1 MTGPAVTGPAVTGPA
16 VTGPAVTGAE
26 VTGAEVTG
34 PAPHRPATRR
44 PATRRPVNRRAA
56 LGWALAGLL
65 PLAFLGVFF
74 AWPVAAIVGLGL
86 REGGVLAA
94 LADTTALDLV
104 AFTLGQAAAATAL
117 ALLAGMP
124 VAFLLAR
131 ARVAGAGV
139 VRAAVMVPF
148 VLPTVVVGLAF
159 RALWPDGGVLPIVLA
174 NAFFNVAVVARTVG
188 GLWARLDRRAED
200 AARAL
205 GASRLRAF
213 TSVVLPALAPAVGSA
228 ASVVF
233 LFCATSFG
241 VVLVLGGARHRTLET
256 EIYLRT
262 VELFDLPGAAAL
274 SLVQFAAVVAV
285 LVLGALARRRREAG
299 LALRAEP
306 PRRPQGGE
314 WGVVAAAWLVVL
326 VLLVPVVALLAR
338 SVSTRDGWSLD
349 GYRALAGTGE
359 RGTLSVTGV
368 DAALNSL
375 RAATDATLLAL
386 LVGVL
391 SAVVLVGL
399 RRSGSWLAEALD
411 TALMLPLGVSAVT
424 VGFGYL
430 ITMDALPGDLRTSPA
445 LVPLAQALVVT
456 PLVVRM
462 VLPVLRA
469 VDERLRQAAA
479 SLGASP
485 WRVWREV
492 DLPLA
497 ARSLVAAA
505 GFGYV
510 VALGEFGATSFLARP
525 DAPTLPVVI
534 ARLMSRP
541 GELNSQMAYAACA
554 LLMVVTA
561 VTVLLVERLRAPG
574 SGEF

>member
-1 MTGPAVTGPAVTGPA
+1 M
-16 VTGPAVTGAE
+16 
-26 VTGAEVTG
+26 
-34 PAPHRPATRR
+34 
-44 PATRRPVNRRAA
+44 
-56 LGWALAGLL
+56 L

-86 REGGVLAA
+86 GEGGVLPV
-94 LADTTALDLV
+94 LGSGETWELV
-104 AFTLGQAAAATAL
+104 GFTLGQALGATAL
-117 ALLAGMP
+117 ALVTGLP

-131 ARVAGAGV
+131 CRVRGTGV

-188 GLWARLDRRAED
+188 GVWASLDRRAED
-200 AARAL
+200 AARSL

-213 TSVVLPALAPAVGSA
+213 TSVVLPALAPALGSA

-241 VVLVLGGARHRTLET
+241 VVLVLGGARYRTVET

-262 VELFDLPGAAAL
+262 VELFDLSGAAAL
-274 SLVQFAAVVAV
+274 SLVQFVAVVAV
-285 LVLGALARRRREAG
+285 LVVGGVLRRRRER
-299 LALRAEP
+299 ALSLRVEA
-306 PRRPQGGE
+306 PRRPVGGE
-314 WGVVAAAWLVVL
+314 WGVVAAAWVVVGLLLTPVVGL
-326 VLLVPVVALLAR
+326 VLR
-338 SVSTRDGWSLD
+338 SLSTSDGWSLA

-359 RGTLSVTGV
+359 RGTLAVTGL
-368 DAALNSL
+368 DAALNSV
-375 RAATDATLLAL
+375 RVATDATLVAL
-386 LVGVL
+386 TVGVV

-399 RRSGSWLAEALD
+399 RRHGSWFAETLD

-430 ITMDALPGDLRTSPA
+430 ITMDALPGDFRTSPL

-456 PLVVRM
+456 PLVVRI

-479 SLGASP
+479 TLGASP

-497 ARSLVAAA
+497 SRSLLAAA
-505 GFGYV
+505 GFGFV

-534 ARLMSRP
+534 ARLMARP
-541 GELNSQMAYAACA
+541 GQLNSQMAYAACA

-561 VTVLLVERLRAPG
+561 AAVLLIERLRVPAG
-574 SGEF
+574 GEF

>member
-1 MTGPAVTGPAVTGPA
+1 M
-16 VTGPAVTGAE
+16 
-26 VTGAEVTG
+26 
-34 PAPHRPATRR
+34 
-44 PATRRPVNRRAA
+44 
-56 LGWALAGLL
+56 L

-94 LADTTALDLV
+94 LADTTTLDLV

-131 ARVAGAGV
+131 AKVAGAGV

-326 VLLVPVVALLAR
+326 VLLVPVLALLAR

-399 RRSGSWLAEALD
+399 RRSGSWFAEALD

>member
-1 MTGPAVTGPAVTGPA
+1 MAFA
-16 VTGPAVTGAE
+16 
-26 VTGAEVTG
+26 
-34 PAPHRPATRR
+34 RR
-44 PATRRPVNRRAA
+44 RLT
-56 LGWALAGLL
+56 WALASLL

-74 AWPVAAIVGLGL
+74 LWPVVAIVGLGL
-86 REGGVLAA
+86 RDGVQVD
-94 LADTTALDLV
+94 ADTWGLV
-104 AFTLGQAAAATAL
+104 GFTLGQAAAATAV
-117 ALLAGMP
+117 ALVAGLP
-124 VAFLLAR
+124 VAYLLAR
-131 ARVAGAGV
+131 CRVRGTGV

-188 GLWARLDRRAED
+188 GLWARLDRRVED
-200 AARAL
+200 AARSL

-213 TSVVLPALAPAVGSA
+213 RSVTLPALAPAIGSA
-228 ASVVF
+228 AAVVF
-233 LFCATSFG
+233 LFCSTAFG
-241 VVLVLGGARHRTLET
+241 VVLVLGGARYRTLET

-262 VELFDLPGAAAL
+262 VQLLDLSGAATL
-274 SLVQFAAVVAV
+274 SLLQFAAVIAV
-285 LVLGALARRRREAG
+285 LVIGVVTRRRRERG
-299 LALRAEP
+299 LPLRVEP
-306 PRRPQGGE
+306 PRRPGGGE
-314 WGVVAAAWLVVL
+314 WVVVGAAWLVVG
-326 VLLVPVVALLAR
+326 VLLVPVVALTVR
-338 SVSTRDGWSLD
+338 SLSTVDGWSLA

-359 RGTLSVTGV
+359 RGTLVVSGL
-368 DAALNSL
+368 DAAVRSL
-375 RAATDATLLAL
+375 RAATDATMIAL
-386 LVGVL
+386 VVGVL

-399 RRSGSWLAEALD
+399 RRSGSWFAETLD

-430 ITMDALPGDLRTSPA
+430 ITMDALPGDFRTSPL

-456 PLVVRM
+456 PLVVRI

-479 SLGASP
+479 TLGASP

-492 DLPLA
+492 DFPLA
-497 ARSLVAAA
+497 FRSLVAAA
-505 GFGYV
+505 GFGFV

-525 DAPTLPVVI
+525 DAATLPVVI

-541 GELNSQMAYAACA
+541 GQLNSQLAYAACV
-554 LLMVVTA
+554 LLMVVTT
-561 VTVLLVERLRAPG
+561 VTVLLIERLRVPS

>member
-1 MTGPAVTGPAVTGPA
+1 M
-16 VTGPAVTGAE
+16 
-26 VTGAEVTG
+26 
-34 PAPHRPATRR
+34 
-44 PATRRPVNRRAA
+44 
-56 LGWALAGLL
+56 ALAGPRLTWSLAALL
-65 PLAFLGVFF
+65 PLVFLGVFF
-74 AWPVAAIVGLGL
+74 AWPVAAIVALGLG
-86 REGGVLAA
+86 EGGVWPA
-94 LADTTALDLV
+94 LGDPGTWSLV
-104 AFTLGQAAAATAL
+104 GFTLGQAAAATVL
-117 ALLAGMP
+117 ALVAGLP

-131 ARVAGAGV
+131 CRVRGTGL

-188 GLWARLDRRAED
+188 GLWAKVDRRAED

-213 TSVVLPALAPAVGSA
+213 TSVVLPALGPAIGSA

-241 VVLVLGGARHRTLET
+241 VVLVLGGARYRTLET

-262 VELFDLPGAAAL
+262 VELFDLSGAAAL
-274 SLVQFAAVVAV
+274 SLLQFAAVLAV
-285 LVLGALARRRREAG
+285 LLVGGAARRRREK
-299 LALRAEP
+299 ALPLRVEVR
-306 PRRPQGGE
+306 RRPVGGE
-314 WGVVAAAWLVVL
+314 WGVVAAAWLVIGA
-326 VLLVPVVALLAR
+326 LLVPVVGLVVR
-338 SVSTRDGWSLD
+338 SLSTQDGWSLA
-349 GYRALAGTGE
+349 GYRALAGTGD
-359 RGTLSVTGV
+359 RGTLAVTGWQ
-368 DAALNSL
+368 AAAQSL
-375 RAATDATLLAL
+375 RTATDATVVAL
-386 LVGVL
+386 VVGVV

-399 RRSGSWLAEALD
+399 RRHGSWFAETLD

-430 ITMDALPGDLRTSPA
+430 ITMDALPGDFRTSPL

-456 PLVVRM
+456 PLIVRI

-479 SLGASP
+479 TLGASP

-497 ARSLVAAA
+497 SRSLVAAA
-505 GFGYV
+505 GFGFV

-541 GELNSQMAYAACA
+541 GELNSQLAYAACA
-554 LLMVVTA
+554 LLMVVTTA
-561 VTVLLVERLRAPG
+561 AVLLIERLRVPSG
-574 SGEF
+574 GEF

>member
-1 MTGPAVTGPAVTGPA
+1 VAHAGPKLSP
-16 VTGPAVTGAE
+16 
-26 VTGAEVTG
+26 
-34 PAPHRPATRR
+34 R
-44 PATRRPVNRRAA
+44 
-56 LGWALAGLL
+56 LGWSLAALL

-74 AWPVAAIVGLGL
+74 AWPVLAIVALGLG
-86 REGGVLAA
+86 EGGVLPA
-94 LADTTALDLV
+94 LARADTWDLV
-104 AFTLGQAAAATAL
+104 AFTLGQAAAATVL
-117 ALLAGMP
+117 ALVTGMP

-131 ARVAGAGV
+131 CRVRGTGV

-188 GLWARLDRRAED
+188 GLWARVDRRAED

-205 GASRLRAF
+205 GASRFRAF
-213 TSVVLPALAPAVGSA
+213 TSVVLPSLAPAIGSA

-262 VELFDLPGAAAL
+262 VQLFDLSGAAAL
-274 SLVQFAAVVAV
+274 SLVQFAAVIAV
-285 LVLGALARRRREAG
+285 LVIGGAARRKREK
-299 LALRAEP
+299 ALPLRIEP
-306 PRRPQGGE
+306 PRRPTGGE
-314 WGVVAAAWLVVL
+314 WGVVVAAWLVVL
-326 VLLVPVVALLAR
+326 ALLTPVVGLIVRSLA
-338 SVSTRDGWSLD
+338 TDDGWSFA
-349 GYRALAGTGE
+349 GYAALAGTGE
-359 RGTLSVTGV
+359 RGTLAVSGL
-368 DAALNSL
+368 DAALNSV
-375 RAATDATLLAL
+375 RTATDATVVAL
-386 LVGVL
+386 LVGVV

-399 RRSGSWLAEALD
+399 RRHRSWFAETLD

-424 VGFGYL
+424 LGFGYL
-430 ITMDALPGDLRTSPA
+430 ITMDALPGDFRTSPL

-456 PLVVRM
+456 PLIVRI

-479 SLGASP
+479 TSGASP
-485 WRVWREV
+485 WRVWWEV
-492 DLPLA
+492 DFPLA
-497 ARSLVAAA
+497 ARSLLAAA
-505 GFGYV
+505 GFGFV

-554 LLMVVTA
+554 LLMVVTTAA
-561 VTVLLVERLRAPG
+561 VLVIERLRAPSG
-574 SGEF
+574 GEF

>member
-1 MTGPAVTGPAVTGPA
+1 MAHVGPGLRPGPRLAWSL
-16 VTGPAVTGAE
+16 
-26 VTGAEVTG
+26 
-34 PAPHRPATRR
+34 
-44 PATRRPVNRRAA
+44 AA
-56 LGWALAGLL
+56 LL

-74 AWPVAAIVGLGL
+74 AWPVLAIVALGLG
-86 REGGVLAA
+86 EGGVLPA
-94 LADTTALDLV
+94 LARADTWDLV
-104 AFTLGQAAAATAL
+104 AFTLGQAAAATVL
-117 ALLAGMP
+117 ALVTGMP

-131 ARVAGAGV
+131 CRVRGAGV

-188 GLWARLDRRAED
+188 GLWARVDRRAED

-213 TSVVLPALAPAVGSA
+213 TSVVLPSLAPAIGSA

-262 VELFDLPGAAAL
+262 VQLFDLSGAAAL

-285 LVLGALARRRREAG
+285 LLIGGAARRKREKG
-299 LALRAEP
+299 LPLRIEP
-306 PRRPQGGE
+306 PRRPAGGE
-314 WGVVAAAWLVVL
+314 RGVVVAAWLVVSAL
-326 VLLVPVVALLAR
+326 LTPVVGLLVR
-338 SVSTRDGWSLD
+338 SVATADGWSFA
-349 GYRALAGTGE
+349 GYAALAGTGE
-359 RGTLSVTGV
+359 RGTLAVSGL
-368 DAALNSL
+368 DAAVNSV
-375 RAATDATLLAL
+375 RTATDATVVAL
-386 LVGVL
+386 LVGVV
-391 SAVVLVGL
+391 SAVVLVRL
-399 RRSGSWLAEALD
+399 RRHGSWFAETLD

-424 VGFGYL
+424 LGFGYL
-430 ITMDALPGDLRTSPA
+430 VTMNALPGDFRTSPL

-456 PLVVRM
+456 PLIVRI

-479 SLGASP
+479 TLGASP

-492 DLPLA
+492 DFPLA
-497 ARSLVAAA
+497 ARSLLAAA
-505 GFGYV
+505 GFGFV

-554 LLMVVTA
+554 LLMVVTTAA
-561 VTVLLVERLRAPG
+561 VLVIERLRAPSG
-574 SGEF
+574 GEF

>member
-1 MTGPAVTGPAVTGPA
+1 MARTRAGLTGTFA
-16 VTGPAVTGAE
+16 
-26 VTGAEVTG
+26 
-34 PAPHRPATRR
+34 
-44 PATRRPVNRRAA
+44 RAG
-56 LGWALAGLL
+56 LGWSFAALL
-65 PLAFLGVFF
+65 PLGFLGVFF
-74 AWPVAAIVGLGL
+74 AWPVVAIVGLGL
-86 REGGVLAA
+86 GEGGVLPVIGAPE
-94 LADTTALDLV
+94 TWELV
-104 AFTLGQAAAATAL
+104 GFTLGQALAATLL
-117 ALLAGMP
+117 ALVTGLP

-131 ARVAGAGV
+131 CRVWGTGV

-188 GLWARLDRRAED
+188 GVWASLDRRAED
-200 AARAL
+200 AARSL
-205 GASRLRAF
+205 GASRPRAF
-213 TSVVLPALAPAVGSA
+213 TSVVLPALAPALGSA

-241 VVLVLGGARHRTLET
+241 VVLVLGGARYRTVET

-262 VELFDLPGAAAL
+262 VELFDLSGAAAL
-274 SLVQFAAVVAV
+274 SLVQFVAVVAV
-285 LVLGALARRRREAG
+285 LVVGGVLRRRRERA
-299 LALRAEP
+299 LSLRAEAV
-306 PRRPQGGE
+306 RRPVGGE
-314 WGVVAAAWLVVL
+314 WGVVAVAWLVVG
-326 VLLVPVVALLAR
+326 LLLTPVVGLVVR
-338 SVSTRDGWSLD
+338 SLSTSDGWSLA
-349 GYRALAGTGE
+349 GYRALAGTGD
-359 RGTLSVTGV
+359 RGTLAVTGV
-368 DAALNSL
+368 DAALNSV
-375 RAATDATLLAL
+375 RVATDATLVAL
-386 LVGVL
+386 VVGVV

-399 RRSGSWLAEALD
+399 RRHGAWLAETLD

-430 ITMDALPGDLRTSPA
+430 VTMDALPGDFRTSPL

-456 PLVVRM
+456 PLVVRI

-479 SLGASP
+479 TLGASP

-497 ARSLVAAA
+497 SRSLVAAA
-505 GFGYV
+505 GFGFV

-534 ARLMSRP
+534 ARLMARP

-561 VTVLLVERLRAPG
+561 AAVLLVERLRVPAG
-574 SGEF
+574 GEF

>member
-1 MTGPAVTGPAVTGPA
+1 M
-16 VTGPAVTGAE
+16 
-26 VTGAEVTG
+26 
-34 PAPHRPATRR
+34 
-44 PATRRPVNRRAA
+44 
-56 LGWALAGLL
+56 L

-74 AWPVAAIVGLGL
+74 AWPVLAIVGLGL
-86 REGGVLAA
+86 GEGGVLPA
-94 LADTTALDLV
+94 LVDPATWGLV
-104 AFTLGQAAAATAL
+104 GFTLGQAAGATAV
-117 ALLAGMP
+117 ALLTGLP

-131 ARVAGAGV
+131 CRVRGNGV

-188 GLWARLDRRAED
+188 GLWARIDRRAED
-200 AARAL
+200 AARSL
-205 GASRLRAF
+205 GASRFRAF
-213 TSVVLPALAPAVGSA
+213 TAVTLPALAPAIGSA

-241 VVLVLGGARHRTLET
+241 VVLVLGGARYRTVET

-262 VELFDLPGAAAL
+262 VELFDLSGAAAL

-285 LVLGALARRRREAG
+285 LLIGGVARRRREK
-299 LALRAEP
+299 ALVLREESA
-306 PRRPQGGE
+306 RRPSGGE
-314 WGVVAAAWLVVL
+314 WGVVAAAWLVVALLLAPVVGL
-326 VLLVPVVALLAR
+326 VLR
-338 SVSTRDGWSLD
+338 SLSTTDGWSLA

-359 RGTLSVTGV
+359 RGTLAVTGW
-368 DAALNSL
+368 DAALQSV
-375 RAATDATLLAL
+375 RTATDATLVAL
-386 LVGVL
+386 VVGIG

-399 RRSGSWLAEALD
+399 RRHRSWFAETLD

-424 VGFGYL
+424 LGFGYL
-430 ITMDALPGDLRTSPA
+430 ITMDALPGDFRTSPL

-456 PLVVRM
+456 PLVVRI

-479 SLGASP
+479 TLGAPP

-497 ARSLVAAA
+497 SRSLVAAA
-505 GFGYV
+505 GFGFV
-510 VALGEFGATSFLARP
+510 VALGEFGATGFLARP
-525 DAPTLPVVI
+525 DTPTLPVVI

-541 GELNSQMAYAACA
+541 GQLNSQMAYAACA
-554 LLMVVTA
+554 LLMVVTTVA
-561 VTVLLVERLRAPG
+561 VLLVERLRVPS

>member
-1 MTGPAVTGPAVTGPA
+1 M
-16 VTGPAVTGAE
+16 
-26 VTGAEVTG
+26 
-34 PAPHRPATRR
+34 
-44 PATRRPVNRRAA
+44 
-56 LGWALAGLL
+56 L

>member
-1 MTGPAVTGPAVTGPA
+1 MAGTGT
-16 VTGPAVTGAE
+16 AE
-26 VTGAEVTG
+26 RVSGDG
-34 PAPHRPATRR
+34 PHRTGTAARR
-44 PATRRPVNRRAA
+44 LTTRRPVNRRAA
-56 LGWALAGLL
+56 LGWGLAGLL

-86 REGGVLAA
+86 REGGVLTA
-94 LADTTALDLV
+94 LANGATLDLV

-131 ARVAGAGV
+131 AEVAGAGV

-274 SLVQFAAVVAV
+274 SLVQFAAVLAV

-359 RGTLSVTGV
+359 RGTLSVSGV

>member
-1 MTGPAVTGPAVTGPA
+1 MAHARSGLRQS
-16 VTGPAVTGAE
+16 GA
-26 VTGAEVTG
+26 GWAF
-34 PAPHRPATRR
+34 
-44 PATRRPVNRRAA
+44 AA
-56 LGWALAGLL
+56 LV
-65 PLAFLGVFF
+65 PLVFLGVFF
-74 AWPVAAIVGLGL
+74 AWPVLAILNLGL
-86 REGGVLAA
+86 RDGGVGEVLFA
-94 LADTTALDLV
+94 TETWKLV
-104 AFTLGQAAAATAL
+104 GFTLGQAAASTVL
-117 ALLAGMP
+117 ALLTGMP

-131 ARVAGAGV
+131 CKVAGTGV

-188 GLWARLDRRAED
+188 GLWAHTDRRAED

-205 GASRLRAF
+205 GASRPRAF
-213 TSVVLPALAPAVGSA
+213 VSVVLPALLPAIGSA

-241 VVLVLGGARHRTLET
+241 VVLVLGGARYRTLET

-262 VELFDLPGAAAL
+262 VELFDLSGAAAL
-274 SLVQFAAVVAV
+274 SLLQFAAVLAV
-285 LVLGALARRRREAG
+285 LLLGAFARRKRET
-299 LALRAEP
+299 ALSLRGSAEVA
-306 PRRPQGGE
+306 RRPAGGE
-314 WGVVAAAWLVVL
+314 WAVVAVAFAVVL
-326 VLLVPVVALLAR
+326 ALLTPVVGLIVR
-338 SVSTRDGWSLD
+338 SLSTVDGWSLA
-349 GYRALAGTGE
+349 GYRGLAGTGE
-359 RGTLSVTGV
+359 RGTLSVSGL
-368 DAALNSL
+368 DAAMNSL
-375 RAATDATLLAL
+375 RTATDATMLAL
-386 LVGVL
+386 AVGVF
-391 SAVVLVGL
+391 SAVVLIGL
-399 RRSGSWLAEALD
+399 RRGRAPFGVGEALD

-456 PLVVRM
+456 PLIVRI

-479 SLGASP
+479 TLGASP

-497 ARSLVAAA
+497 GRSLVAAA
-505 GFGYV
+505 GFGFV

-525 DAPTLPVVI
+525 DAPTLPIVI

-541 GELNSQMAYAACA
+541 GQLNSQMAYAACA
-554 LLMVVTA
+554 LLMVVTVA
-561 VTVLLVERLRAPG
+561 AVLLIERLRVPSG
-574 SGEF
+574 GEF

>member
-1 MTGPAVTGPAVTGPA
+1 MTP
-16 VTGPAVTGAE
+16 
-26 VTGAEVTG
+26 
-34 PAPHRPATRR
+34 RPTTRLSPR
-44 PATRRPVNRRAA
+44 SA
-56 LGWALAGLL
+56 WALAALL

-74 AWPVAAIVGLGL
+74 AWPVLAIVGLGL
-86 REGGVLAA
+86 GEGGVLPVLAR
-94 LADTTALDLV
+94 ADTWDLV
-104 AFTLGQAAAATAL
+104 GFTLGQAAAATAL
-117 ALLAGMP
+117 ALVAGLP

-131 ARVAGAGV
+131 CRVRGAGL

-188 GLWARLDRRAED
+188 GLWARVDRRAED

-205 GASRLRAF
+205 GASRSRAF
-213 TSVVLPALAPAVGSA
+213 TSVVLPSLAPAIGSA

-262 VELFDLPGAAAL
+262 VELFDLSGAAAL
-274 SLVQFAAVVAV
+274 SLVQFVAVIAV
-285 LVLGALARRRREAG
+285 LVVGALARRKREKS
-299 LALRAEP
+299 LSLRVEP
-306 PRRPQGGE
+306 PRRPTGGE
-314 WGVVAAAWLVVL
+314 WGVVVAAWLVVA
-326 VLLVPVVALLAR
+326 ALLAPVAGLIAR
-338 SVSTRDGWSLD
+338 SLATDDGWSFA
-349 GYRALAGTGE
+349 GYAALAGTGE
-359 RGTLSVTGV
+359 RGTLAVSGL
-368 DAALNSL
+368 DAALNSV
-375 RAATDATLLAL
+375 RTATDATLVAL
-386 LVGVL
+386 LVGVT

-399 RRSGSWLAEALD
+399 RRHGSWFAETLD

-424 VGFGYL
+424 LGFGYL
-430 ITMDALPGDLRTSPA
+430 VTMDALPGDFRTSPL

-456 PLVVRM
+456 PLIVRI

-479 SLGASP
+479 TLGASP

-497 ARSLVAAA
+497 SRSLLAAA
-505 GFGYV
+505 GFGFV

-554 LLMVVTA
+554 LLMVVTTAA
-561 VTVLLVERLRAPG
+561 VLVIERLRVPSG
-574 SGEF
+574 GEF